1 MQNLVDLH
9 YLLHTTLLYLYH
21 L

>member
-1 MQNLVDLH
+1 MLNLVDLH